1 MPYGYVIAHI
11 DVTNPDQMAEYRQWS
26 TPTPRTPS
34 ATAPTP
40 CR

>member
-26 TPTPRTPS
+26 TP
-34 ATAPTP
+34 AVQALGG
-40 CR
+40 